1 MCMYITLIGSL
12 VILIKKRISRQIIQR
27 IPKSN
32 ILPQPTND
40 QEQSFQMA
48 TFHNTPRIIQVQ
60 PINEYNSGDGWK
72 EANATTTNQVRPNNE
87 INTGDLF
94 LLRQKY

>member
-1 MCMYITLIGSL
+1 M
-12 VILIKKRISRQIIQR
+12 V
-27 IPKSN
+27 
-32 ILPQPTND
+32 
-40 QEQSFQMA
+40 